1 MHLYHHAVFI
11 ATIALT
17 GSIDIT
23 SATMGVEKSNGMPSN
38 PSLRAHTL
46 VEPTNR
52 DDVKRSLRQKK
63 NTLGDDHASNEE
75 RGWFTNRFGYKLD
88 LSTISD
94 EAIAKIMANP
104 EAKEKAFHYLNRR
117 YVNAQKAYVRL
128 GGPNM
133 SSTKEKFWKE
143 YGPYYDIR
151 NQRNY

>member
-1 MHLYHHAVFI
+1 MHLYHRAAFV
-11 ATIALT
+11 ASIALI
-17 GSIDIT
+17 GNVERDAIQSI
-23 SATMGVEKSNGMPSN
+23 P
-38 PSLRAHTL
+38 HTL

-63 NTLGDDHASNEE
+63 KILRDDHASNEE
-75 RGWFTNRFGYKLD
+75 RGWLSNLLVYKLN

-94 EAIAKIMANP
+94 EAIEKIMANP
-104 EAKEKAFHYLNRR
+104 EAKKTAFHYLDRR
-117 YVNAQKAYVRL
+117 SVDALKAYARL
-128 GGPNM
+128 GGPDM